1 MLTNRNVDLLET
13 ELSIV
18 EATEPGLN
26 KDLSQGLQRLEARW
40 ATAGTMPTGIFAG
53 SLELDR
59 TKLAIELNFDAKP
72 GPTLKIA
79 KSSPRALD
87 DLEWDRGML
96 EASVAG
102 DLPLPSDRN
111 RSHELD
117 LALHVGASTIDGFA
131 TDALSD
137 VDQHQQFGV
146 PYPLHLTKVGS
157 H

>member
-1 MLTNRNVDLLET
+1 
-13 ELSIV
+13 
-18 EATEPGLN
+18 
-26 KDLSQGLQRLEARW
+26 
-40 ATAGTMPTGIFAG
+40 
-53 SLELDR
+53 
-59 TKLAIELNFDAKP
+59 
-72 GPTLKIA
+72 
-79 KSSPRALD
+79 
-87 DLEWDRGML
+87 ML

-131 TDALSD
+131 TDALAD
-137 VDQHQQFGV
+137 VEQHQQFGV